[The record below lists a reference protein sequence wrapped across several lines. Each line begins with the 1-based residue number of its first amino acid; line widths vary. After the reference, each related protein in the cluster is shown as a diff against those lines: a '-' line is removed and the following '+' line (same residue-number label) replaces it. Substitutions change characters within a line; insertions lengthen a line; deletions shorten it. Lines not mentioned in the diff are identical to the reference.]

1 MMHPVSLRSRWW
13 QRPEAGGAGAATR
26 SLPSTIGMHT
36 HVRGEVIAD
45 VDLIVEGT
53 VVGDMD
59 LPGHALTIA
68 EGGSVTG
75 TVFARL
81 VDVAGTVS
89 GSITASDRVELLPSA
104 RVSAEVSAPR
114 VVMADGARFGGRID
128 MKNTEAAVRVA
139 RYRLDKKL
147 GAR

>member
-1 MMHPVSLRSRWW
+1 MRPVSMRFHRW

-26 SLPSTIGMHT
+26 SLPSTIGEHT
-36 HVRGEVIAD
+36 HVQGEVIAEA
-45 VDLIVEGT
+45 DLIVEGT

-81 VDVAGTVS
+81 VDVAGTVA
-89 GSITASDRVELLPSA
+89 GSITASDRVEFLPSA

-139 RYRLDKKL
+139 RYRLEKKL

>member
-1 MMHPVSLRSRWW
+1 MTGPVSIRSRRS
-13 QRPEAGGAGAATR
+13 QRPDAGGVGPATR
-26 SLPSTIGMHT
+26 SLLSTIGEHT
-36 HVRGEVIAD
+36 RVHGEVVAD
-45 VDLIVEGT
+45 ADLIVEGT
-53 VVGDMD
+53 VIGDMD

-89 GSITASDRVELLPSA
+89 GSITASDRVEFLPSA

-114 VVMADGARFGGRID
+114 VVLADGARFGGRID
-128 MKNTEAAVRVA
+128 MRNTEAAVRVA